1 MPSEPHPHDHRFGQE
16 VARPGE
22 RRTLLVIGLTAVMMV
37 IEIAAGVAYG
47 SMALLAD
54 GLHMGS
60 HAAALCIAAFAY
72 RYARRHAGDPR
83 FSFGTGKVNALGGFT
98 GALLLAVFALVMVW
112 ESAVRIWSPIA
123 IAFDQ
128 ALAVAVVGLV
138 VNGISVW
145 ILDVRATPEEHGHDH
160 NLRSAYLHVVTDALT
175 SILAIVALL
184 AGKLGGV
191 IWLDPAM
198 GVVGAA
204 LVSRWSWGLLRQT
217 SAVLLDHQAAP
228 DVCAAVRRSLE
239 ASGQDRV
246 TDLHVWEV
254 GPGIH
259 AAAISIESRT
269 PQSPE
274 AYKRRIPNQLGIH
287 HVTIEVIATP
297 PHGLD

>member
-1 MPSEPHPHDHRFGQE
+1 MSTAPPTHDHRFGQD
-16 VARPGE
+16 VFRPGE
-22 RRTLLVIGLTAVMMV
+22 QRTLLVIGLTAVMMV

-60 HAAALCIAAFAY
+60 HAAALCITAFAY
-72 RYARRHAGDPR
+72 RYARRHAADPR

-98 GALLLAVFALVMVW
+98 GALLLAAFALIMVW
-112 ESAVRIWSPIA
+112 ESALRIWTPIA

-145 ILDVRATPEEHGHDH
+145 ILNVRSTPEEHGHDH
-160 NLRSAYLHVVTDALT
+160 NLRSAYLHVLTDALT
-175 SILAIVALL
+175 SILAILALL
-184 AGKLGGV
+184 AGKLGGL

-228 DVCAAVRRSLE
+228 EVCAAVRHSLE
-239 ASGQDRV
+239 DSGQDRV

-259 AAAISIESRT
+259 AAAITIESCS
-269 PQSPE
+269 PQPPDL
-274 AYKRRIPNQLGIH
+274 YKRRIPSQLGIH
-287 HVTIEVIATP
+287 HVTIEVIKPQAHSP
-297 PHGLD
+297 D